1 MKQETSIHLL
11 EGEKDELDRRCLGL
25 ICEIAGRGVRSQDPN
40 YALQELFRVLLEWT
54 GQEARLFEAAPEDH
68 INRLVE
74 INEELDLVNFSQQL
88 MTTVLARP
96 N

>member
-1 MKQETSIHLL
+1 MKQETSTHLL

-25 ICEIAGRGVRSQDPN
+25 ICEIAGRGVRSRNPG

-54 GQEARLFEAAPEDH
+54 GKEGGLFEADPE
-68 INRLVE
+68 IQTNRLIE
-74 INEELDLVNFSQQL
+74 LNEELDLVNYSQQL
-88 MTTVLARP
+88 MMTGPSRP